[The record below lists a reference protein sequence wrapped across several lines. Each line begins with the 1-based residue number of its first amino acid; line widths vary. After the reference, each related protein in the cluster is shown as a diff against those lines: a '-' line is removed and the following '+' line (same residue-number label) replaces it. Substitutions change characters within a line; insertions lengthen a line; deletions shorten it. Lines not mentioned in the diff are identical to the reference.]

1 MGRKKVSLQRIPNDA
16 ARRAT
21 FRNRH
26 DVLVKKASELSTLCN
41 IKACVIVY
49 GEGEA
54 QPEVWSFVDE
64 VVPILHRYK
73 AMPEIGQCKKTVTQE
88 DFLRQRIDKLKRQ
101 VHKAVQENRELDTAC
116 LVHKAMLGHLPRL
129 EGLTVEEAANVGHQ
143 ETWLNKV
150 RPPQVHSGFTGGNN
164 ATSSMAHNNMA
175 STNASGGFSRQCHA
189 GTGNSS
195 SSFHHM

>member
-129 EGLTVEEAANVGHQ
+129 EGLTVEEAANVGWMVQMKIKSLGDRIANLQAHA
-143 ETWLNKV
+143 WLQLYAQPAPSV
-150 RPPQVHSGFTGGNN
+150 MYAQQAIRRLG
-164 ATSSMAHNNMA
+164 
-175 STNASGGFSRQCHA
+175 STR
-189 GTGNSS
+189 
-195 SSFHHM
+195 